1 MLTQTLHTR
10 RLSSL
15 EIQADDNH
23 FGVSLIDGLGEN
35 QRTWVGDVVSKTIDD
50 IGKTVGEFNFWNE
63 FEERIIEV
71 ATKTQFE
78 ITVEAI
84 RKQVSTFLH
93 SEVKH
98 WIHARH
104 HVRTIVVET
113 LGRNLEV
120 NRDRDISGLQ
130 GLILPLIV
138 QMITKRDV
146 LVAKMHGRNHTHRKM
161 VAQACFSQHTHTE
174 SRLVI
179 RHISKPLVAH
189 LIRKAI
195 VHELYILHVD
205 TSKESIM
212 KDSLVDVGTIHH
224 LAGLRLQGLH
234 KKWGDAPKQHRKRPC

>member
-23 FGVSLIDGLGEN
+23 FGVSLIDRLGEN

-50 IGKTVGEFNFWNE
+50 IGKTVGEFDFWNE

-84 RKQVSTFLH
+84 RKQVSAFLH

-98 WIHARH
+98 WIHTRH

-161 VAQACFSQHTHTE
+161 VAQSCFSQHTHTE
-174 SRLVI
+174 SRLVV
-179 RHISKPLVAH
+179 RHIGKPLVAH